1 MVEGGV
7 CIGVWECAW
16 LSVVVCVDV
25 LYRGGRCGVIIVDV
39 DARVVVVSRLRMVM
53 IVDGGV
59 C

>member
-25 LYRGGRCGVIIVDV
+25 LYRGGRCGFKCL
-39 DARVVVVSRLRMVM
+39 ARLGVVELKMWCVRV
-53 IVDGGV
+53 GV
-59 C
+59 